1 MTETRVVVLVG
12 RRERSDRPHDVVT
25 CQRDTAESHGRGHTL
40 FRSAPVPRDGVPSLP
55 SRPHCRSPRG
65 LDSPLRGCCCRSREG
80 PIAARPLSFVEGV
93 GHGPVAPAGEDRTST
108 DHGLPC
114 GARAEGDALHSWL
127 FRLWKAVDA
136 RDELFAICVSFERL
150 CVDKPSKRLASM
162 RHSVRTVQHL
172 SPLGGSRQRHCRR

>member
-1 MTETRVVVLVG
+1 MSRNTH
-12 RRERSDRPHDVVT
+12 RERQGGRPHPAQL
-25 CQRDTAESHGRGHTL
+25 QRYRRIRVARRRRPTSRRAAAP
-40 FRSAPVPRDGVPSLP
+40 SASL
-55 SRPHCRSPRG
+55 RCRSPRG
-65 LDSPLRGCCCRSREG
+65 LDSPPRGCCCRSREG

-93 GHGPVAPAGEDRTST
+93 GRGPVAPAGEDRTST

-114 GARAEGDALHSWL
+114 WARAQGDALHSWL
-127 FRLWKAVDA
+127 LRLWNAVDA

-150 CVDKPSKRLASM
+150 CVDNPSKRLASV